1 MGSCRVAAD
10 TPTAVG
16 KFTIEKIPSA
26 ASRQPPRDKSL
37 RLSKMTLTFIVLLLN
52 LPCFGLPSLPLYYMN

>member
-37 RLSKMTLTFIVLLLN
+37 RLSKMTLTFIVLLLIYRV
-52 LPCFGLPSLPLYYMN
+52 LVCRLCRSTI